1 MRPVALIALLLFSS
15 LAFAQVGEGG
25 GAKNDIGFTFGGYV
39 AATNPLNLGAAW
51 ALEGSY
57 ARRIAS
63 VPLLGVYAELPVATS
78 FTSSI
83 PSLAGTNIA
92 RSYTSFFVTPGV
104 RVRLAPSFFI
114 SPYVAAG
121 LGLGQY
127 NRQLYNGTHATDAT
141 FAFDVGGGLDIKIL
155 PFVSLRGEIR
165 DFNSGGLGVQS
176 VLFGRQNNIFG
187 TIGVG
192 VRF

>member
-15 LAFAQVGEGG
+15 LAFAQFGEGVG
-25 GAKNDIGFTFGGYV
+25 PKNDIGFTFGGYV

-57 ARRIAS
+57 ARRIAH
-63 VPLLGVYAELPVATS
+63 VPLVGIYAELPVATS

-104 RVRLAPSFFI
+104 RLRLAPSFFI

-127 NRQLYNGTHATDAT
+127 NRQLDNGTHATDAT
-141 FAFDVGGGLDIKIL
+141 LAFDVGGGLDIKIL
-155 PFVSLRGEIR
+155 PYVSLRAELR
-165 DFNSGGLGVQS
+165 DFNSGGVGVQT
-176 VLFGRQNNIFG
+176 LIFGRQNNIFG